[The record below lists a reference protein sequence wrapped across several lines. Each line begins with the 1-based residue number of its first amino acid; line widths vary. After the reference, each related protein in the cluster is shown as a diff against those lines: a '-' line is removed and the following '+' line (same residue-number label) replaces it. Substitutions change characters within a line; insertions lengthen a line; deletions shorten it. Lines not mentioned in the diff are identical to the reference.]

1 MLHDLIPKPYSD
13 YRYLKE
19 NTISIFKGWG
29 FRAGENGF
37 SMWVL
42 VYVFEVGFFLCG
54 SWCGSFDGSIMWV
67 LDWVFRWVEG

>member
-1 MLHDLIPKPYSD
+1 MTLFLNLIPIID
-13 YRYLKE
+13 IKE

-37 SMWVL
+37 SMRVL

-54 SWCGSFDGSIMWV
+54 SWCGSWFHHVGLGLGLSV
-67 LDWVFRWVEG
+67 G